1 MRFSSPFRFR
11 TLAVLVSMATLVAC
25 DDDPPANYPPPPP
38 PGETVTEATADDPPP
53 QDIQIGVDGDQYSDT
68 DPSALSDFRAPLDP
82 YGVWVDDPVY
92 GTVWVPNADAVGAD
106 FTPYVSGGHWVYD
119 DDWVW
124 VSDYTWGWAPFHYG
138 RWVAVDGRGWCWI
151 PGRTYAGAWV
161 VWRTGGDGY
170 GYVGWAP
177 APPTWGWHH
186 GVAVGIAIAPPAPHF
201 AFVARDEIFA
211 SGLRGRII
219 VGDRARSF
227 EHDTHVWGEPARV
240 AGHPFAYAPGHGP
253 EPTRLGIASD
263 HVVHAAPPAE
273 GVVHAQQYG
282 HPSTARGIGGSQATP
297 HTVRV
302 APPARPHNAGGRPGG
317 GGGGHHR

>member
-1 MRFSSPFRFR
+1 M
-11 TLAVLVSMATLVAC
+11 LVSVSALVAC

-38 PGETVTEATADDPPP
+38 PGASASDDSAEADPPP
-53 QDIQIGVDGDQYSDT
+53 QDVQIGVDGDQYSDT
-68 DPSALSDFRAPLDP
+68 DPSALTDFRAPLDP

-92 GTVWVPNADAVGAD
+92 GTVWVPNADAAGPD
-106 FTPYVSGGHWVYD
+106 FTPYVSAGHWTYD

-124 VSDYTWGWAPFHYG
+124 VSDYPWGWAPFHYG
-138 RWVAVDGRGWCWI
+138 RWIDVDGRGWCWI

-161 VWRTGGDGY
+161 EWRTGGDGY

-186 GVAVGIAIAPPAPHF
+186 GVAVGIAVAPPAPRF
-201 AFVARDEIFA
+201 AFVARGDVFA
-211 SGLRGRII
+211 PGFGGRVF
-219 VGDRARSF
+219 VGDRARAF
-227 EHDTHVWGEPARV
+227 EGQTHVWGEPTRV

-253 EPTRLGIASD
+253 APDRIGISAE
-263 HVVHAAPPAE
+263 HIVRAAPPAE
-273 GVVHAQQYG
+273 GVVHARGYS
-282 HPSTARGIGGSQATP
+282 HPSTARPMGGSAATNP

-302 APPARPHNAGGRPGG
+302 APPARPHTYGGHAR